1 MYVEKVDLVKVKRII
16 KILKERNTLF
26 LSKDVIDDYLNTG
39 EQIILNYYL
48 KQSNLQNK
56 VVSTRSNKISWKEY
70 NPYDVLGLE
79 NFDYTHEELV
89 NALNLKILELQK
101 QEKDIEIQKRLI
113 DEVLD
118 AFNEIDKTKIK

>member
-113 DEVLD
+113 DEILD

>member
-1 MYVEKVDLVKVKRII
+1 MYVEKVDLEKVKRII
-16 KILKERNTLF
+16 NILKDKNTLF

-39 EQIILNYYL
+39 EQIILTYYL
-48 KQSNLQNK
+48 KQLNLQNK
-56 VVSTRSNKISWKEY
+56 VVSTRSNKLSWEEY
-70 NPYDVLGLE
+70 NPYNVLGLE

-101 QEKDIEIQKRLI
+101 QEEDIEIQKRLI

-118 AFNEIDKTKIK
+118 AFNEIDKTKTK

>member
-56 VVSTRSNKISWKEY
+56 VVSTRSNKISWEEY
-70 NPYDVLGLE
+70 NPYDILGLE

-101 QEKDIEIQKRLI
+101 QEKDIEIQKKLI

>member
-1 MYVEKVDLVKVKRII
+1 MYIEKVDLVKVKRII

>member
-56 VVSTRSNKISWKEY
+56 VVSTRSNKISWEEY
-70 NPYDVLGLE
+70 NPYDILGLE
-79 NFDYTHEELV
+79 NFDYTYEELV

>member
-101 QEKDIEIQKRLI
+101 QEKDIEIQKKLI